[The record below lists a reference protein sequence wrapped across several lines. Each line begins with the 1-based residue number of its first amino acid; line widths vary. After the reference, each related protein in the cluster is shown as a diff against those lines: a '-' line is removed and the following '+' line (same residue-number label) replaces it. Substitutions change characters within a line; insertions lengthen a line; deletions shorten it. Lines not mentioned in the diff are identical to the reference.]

1 MATTVSTKTNLRQA
15 NSRIICTGWLA
26 EKDLKVEKDEKGI
39 DRIVGYIVLKT
50 SDKNSVRFGIRA
62 SSKTKAGADSKTY
75 PGIKTVME
83 EYKAIADVGVEDA
96 DYVTVSGGSL
106 NPYRSANSG
115 NEIIA
120 FQTNFMNREKDRDK
134 EPVATMDVELFIS
147 GFVPETKRNGEDVEE
162 TGRLIVKGWFPT
174 FTGIEPIELIAG
186 EDLADAIENALEI
199 GQTVTFYTNIINERH
214 EEIREI
220 PVLIGKPKVEKRVT
234 YTNELQITG
243 CSDIYETKEDGDEGE
258 FGTNGLPWAYDA
270 DTIKKAVQERE
281 NQIEAEKAN
290 KTGGS
295 NFKNNSKPSGAKHNG
310 RTLGW

>member
-1 MATTVSTKTNLRQA
+1 MATVISTKTNLRQA
-15 NSRIICTGWLA
+15 NSKIVATGYVA
-26 EKDLKVEKDEKGI
+26 EKDLKVEKDENGV
-39 DRIVGYIVLKT
+39 DRIVGYVVLKT
-50 SDKNSVRFGIRA
+50 SDTNSVRFGIRA

-75 PGIKTVME
+75 PGIQTIME
-83 EYKAIADVGVEDA
+83 EYKSIAENGMENA
-96 DYVTVSGGSL
+96 DFVTVSGGTL

-120 FQTNFMNREKDRDK
+120 FQTNFMSREKDKDR
-134 EPVATMDVELFIS
+134 EMSATMDIELFIS
-147 GFVPETKRNGEDVEE
+147 GFVPETRRVGDEVEE

-174 FTGIEPIELIAG
+174 FNGIEPVELIAD
-186 EDLADAIENALEI
+186 EELASAIENALEV

-214 EEIREI
+214 EEVREI

-234 YTNELQITG
+234 YKNELIITG
-243 CSDIYETKEDGDEGE
+243 CSEPYENKEDGDEGE

-270 DTIKKAVQERE
+270 NVIKKAVQERE
-281 NQIEAEKAN
+281 NQIEADKAN

-295 NFKNNSKPSGAKHNG
+295 NFKSNSKPSGAKHNG